1 MILEDL
7 AFLMHKDNK
16 YYEPLL
22 LGSPSISLTI
32 RLVFIIIYIIICAI
46 LYRISSK
53 YGGGFGRTAKI
64 FLFLGFCVGFFIMV
78 VEDLLDFS
86 VPAVIYDDQTKKLIV
101 TGSWEEGRFDDSSW
115 WGGPKD
121 SKDRKT
127 AAGGAGTLN
136 VLIKDNV
143 GLFENQRQRDEK
155 MLVTFT
161 KNLERLVRE
170 KKIKIESFEKWAQ
183 KQEEPNI
190 WTDKTSNI
198 TALDVNVESLFW
210 KTALNH
216 CIYLLSHTLTLAY
229 IIGHWEI
236 NVFKSIFI
244 WIATAASLEIIM
256 TLSWIDVQTFLDRKH
271 ALYVIKKSQLISS
284 GLALIAIFGFIGKTA
299 FRK

>member
-1 MILEDL
+1 M
-7 AFLMHKDNK
+7 
-16 YYEPLL
+16 
-22 LGSPSISLTI
+22 
-32 RLVFIIIYIIICAI
+32 
-46 LYRISSK
+46 
-53 YGGGFGRTAKI
+53 GGGLEGLRKYF
-64 FLFLGFCVGFFIMV
+64 FFWGFVLVFFIMV

-210 KTALNH
+210 KTAP
-216 CIYLLSHTLTLAY
+216 
-229 IIGHWEI
+229 
-236 NVFKSIFI
+236 
-244 WIATAASLEIIM
+244 
-256 TLSWIDVQTFLDRKH
+256 
-271 ALYVIKKSQLISS
+271 
-284 GLALIAIFGFIGKTA
+284 
-299 FRK
+299 